1 MRSLSTICFSSCLL
15 LIEASAVANPRI
27 IGGTRVKPE
36 EGPWMAALVYTN
48 ETAIKGQYCG
58 GTLIHP
64 SWLLTAGHC
73 TKTQSEQDLKPEEIT
88 VLLGTHNLRSEEVDA
103 GERTRVTQIIRHPEY
118 DGSDLNRPPL
128 ADIALLKLEHPY
140 PQPILQVA
148 ASYSQLTDVGV
159 RATVMGWGST
169 SKYGNDYPDNLLQ
182 AVVPITSNAVCNG
195 PRSYPGMIQN
205 NMLCAG
211 YQQGGTDA
219 CVGDSGGPLIVPTN
233 NGWRQVGI
241 VSYGEGC
248 AQPNYYGVYTR
259 ISSFQE
265 FISENICSATDT
277 PAAPTLAIKTEGQ
290 VATASWPQVTGA
302 QGYQLYYGP
311 TYPCQLDDKGPCI
324 YSFDVGI
331 GTSLTATLNR
341 GTSLYV
347 AIQAYQ
353 GNCYSPYSNIE
364 LVTIP

>member
-1 MRSLSTICFSSCLL
+1 
-15 LIEASAVANPRI
+15 
-27 IGGTRVKPE
+27 
-36 EGPWMAALVYTN
+36 MAALVYTD

-88 VLLGTHNLRSEEVDA
+88 VLLGTHNLTEETKH
-103 GERTRVTQIIRHPEY
+103 GERIRVTQIIRHPDY
-118 DGSDLNRPPL
+118 DGSDFDRPPL

-148 ASYSQLTDVGV
+148 ASYSQLAGVGV
-159 RATVMGWGST
+159 RATAMGWGST
-169 SKYGNDYPDNLLQ
+169 SKYGSDYPDNLQQ
-182 AVVPITSNAVCNG
+182 AEVPITSNAVCNG
-195 PRSYPGMIQN
+195 PRSYHGMIQD

-211 YQQGGTDA
+211 YKEGGTDA
-219 CVGDSGGPLIVPTN
+219 CVGDSGGPLVVSTN
-233 NGWRQVGI
+233 NGWRQVG
-241 VSYGEGC
+241 VVTYGEGC

-259 ISSFQE
+259 VSSFQQ
-265 FISENICSATDT
+265 FISDNVCSAAEI
-277 PAAPTLAIKTEGQ
+277 PAAPTLTAQIEGQ
-290 VATASWPQVTGA
+290 VATGSWSQVTGA
-302 QGYQLYYGP
+302 QGYQLYYWP
-311 TYPCQLDDKGPCI
+311 SYPCQDGKGPCI

-331 GTSLTATLNR
+331 NSSFTTTLNH

-353 GNCYSPYSNIE
+353 GNCYSPSSNIE